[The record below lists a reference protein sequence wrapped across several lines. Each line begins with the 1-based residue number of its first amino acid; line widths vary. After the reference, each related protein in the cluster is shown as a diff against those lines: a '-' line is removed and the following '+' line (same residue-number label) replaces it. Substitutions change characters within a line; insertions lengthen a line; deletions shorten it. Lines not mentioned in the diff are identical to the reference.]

1 MESPLKQLVN
11 RGYVCNLDY
20 ETLEVLRSLIKANMA
35 IQHGHGCVK
44 ARITDDFKDV
54 IKPLEYIVRDF
65 MGGDGRVIVK
75 DETNSTMDDAKEY
88 MTGKNWCIVV
98 AETQRGGRGRYGRAW
113 YSPKGGLWFTIGLK
127 LHSVNI
133 QLTSIIVGLTI
144 TMVLEKLCKL
154 NLGILWP
161 NDIILEGKKLCGIL
175 VENRLTGDVTESF
188 IGVGL
193 NVNNRVRELPEKLRD
208 KAISLSEVLGFKV
221 PRATL
226 FLILVDHIIDN
237 LLRQERVNMNSL
249 RKYDISVG
257 RRVVLKVGSNIV
269 EGVSLGISES
279 GTLRVKVG
287 NEILEL
293 NSVSVIY
300 LEGLKYRP
308 I

>member
-1 MESPLKQLVN
+1 
-11 RGYVCNLDY
+11 
-20 ETLEVLRSLIKANMA
+20 
-35 IQHGHGCVK
+35 
-44 ARITDDFKDV
+44 
-54 IKPLEYIVRDF
+54 
-65 MGGDGRVIVK
+65 
-75 DETNSTMDDAKEY
+75 
-88 MTGKNWCIVV
+88 
-98 AETQRGGRGRYGRAW
+98 
-113 YSPKGGLWFTIGLK
+113 
-127 LHSVNI
+127 
-133 QLTSIIVGLTI
+133 
-144 TMVLEKLCKL
+144 MVLEKLCKL